1 MYMHLLLA
9 IPCAGFPDGS
19 VVKNLPVNVGDE
31 VQSLGWE
38 DPLEK
43 EMATHFSVLAW
54 EIPWAEEA
62 WQYSL
67 QGHKR
72 VRQDLATK
80 QQQA

>member
-1 MYMHLLLA
+1 M
-9 IPCAGFPDGS
+9 
-19 VVKNLPVNVGDE
+19 VKNLLAMQNTW
-31 VQSLGWE
+31 VQCLGQE

>member
-1 MYMHLLLA
+1 MCFSRLVMYMHLLLA

-43 EMATHFSVLAW
+43 EMTTHFSVPAW
-54 EIPWAEEA
+54 EVSWTEEPGGP
-62 WQYSL
+62 QSMGSQKSL
-67 QGHKR
+67 
-72 VRQDLATK
+72 A
-80 QQQA
+80 